1 MDANLL
7 LECFS
12 ATLQAD
18 QSVRHQAELQL
29 RQLVLT
35 PGFLGACLDII
46 SSNSAA
52 VSLPIKKAAAVFF
65 KNRIIKY
72 WSVDVQNKIDNDEK
86 PGIRER
92 ILPVLIESDY
102 NTKQQ
107 LIPVLRVLISYDFPN
122 NWDGLLKATGN
133 LLQQVPVGATKEEDF
148 SQLYTGLLCFSEI
161 SRKFRWVSNSDR
173 ESELDPII
181 VEVFPHLLNI
191 GNSIIANSEGMTE
204 LPAEILKLI
213 LKVYKFVTYFD
224 LPVVLQTRE
233 SLIAWGE
240 FHGSI
245 INMKPPAYVLDSNVS
260 EQEKSFLQISKCYK
274 WAVANL
280 YRVFT
285 RYASQSLSKKFAY
298 NDFQK
303 MFCDDFIPHLLTNFL
318 TIIEEWCSK
327 KRWLSLTCIFQ
338 LLQFLSHCV
347 TQKSSWL
354 LIKPYFENLVSH
366 LIYPLLCPSDH
377 SIEIFETDPH
387 EYIHSNFDIY
397 DEFDTP
403 DVAALGLLVT
413 FVDKRKKTTLEPIMK
428 FVYDQL
434 SALLQEP
441 ETIEVA
447 KKREGALRI
456 MGGVSHYVI
465 LPLSPYYSQM
475 EQFLTSLV
483 FPNLSSKFDFLKAR
497 TLEISLKF
505 ADLNFQNKENLSQ
518 LFSGILST
526 FSSSNDESS
535 LPVDFECALVIQAYI
550 HLPEFQEALS
560 TIILPTMSKL
570 LELSNQIDN
579 DAISAVMQECVE
591 NFSEQL
597 QPFGV
602 DLMSKLVEQFMRLA
616 VEINEASK
624 VDIDDFSG
632 DYDDQTDKVMAA
644 VGLLNTMIT
653 VLLSFENSREICIKL
668 EEVFSPVIEFVLIN
682 KIDDFLTEI
691 GELMENSTFL
701 SRMIS
706 PIMWKNFEYLY
717 ASFTDG
723 IALMYTEELSQC
735 LQNFLI
741 YGQEDLMK
749 SPQTVEKFYNIFN
762 IIIESDEDQVGF
774 NDIVL
779 ACELAQTF
787 ILMLQN
793 QAAPYI
799 PNLVNSVLKISHTM
813 EQDQQHVKSI
823 SYNITIL
830 NVIIAAMVYDSNN
843 TLVNLENNNRLGQ
856 FFEGWFSSIPKLKR
870 VYDLKLS
877 TIGLISLI
885 DNNEVLNH
893 LGKEVVSQIGSK
905 LVSIMKA
912 LPKAIENLEHRRK
925 HFSES
930 EYVSGQ
936 DFNNDWQEHGDDDGE
951 DATDLYDFGAD
962 AHDHTE
968 GSEQTSEYL
977 QFLQQENNK
986 LKDAGFFDEQDQ
998 DLVEDPLAASPLDNM
1013 NVFLVFKQ
1021 FSQTLHANDTTKYAA
1036 IFGNLDS
1043 ADQKVLSDVFEV
1055 VE

>member
-12 ATLQAD
+12 ATLQSD
-18 QSVRHQAELQL
+18 HSVRHQAELQL

-35 PGFLGACLDII
+35 PGFLGGCLDII
-46 SSNSAA
+46 SSNNPA

-65 KNRIIKY
+65 KNRVVKY
-72 WSVDVQNKIDNDEK
+72 WGSEKQNKIDNDEK
-86 PGIRER
+86 PGIRDR

-122 NWDGLLKATGN
+122 NWKDLLETTGA
-133 LLQQVPVGATKEEDF
+133 LLQQVPVGATKDEDF

-173 ESELDPII
+173 ERELDAII
-181 VEVFPHLLNI
+181 VQVFPHLLNI
-191 GNSIIANSEGMTE
+191 GNSIIANSENMTE
-204 LPAEILKLI
+204 LTAEILKLI

-245 INMKPPAYVLDSNVS
+245 VNMNTPTYVLSSTLS

-280 YRVFT
+280 YRIFT
-285 RYASQSLSKKFAY
+285 RYASKSLSKKFAY
-298 NDFQK
+298 TDFQK
-303 MFCDDFIPHLLTNFL
+303 MFCDDFIPHLITNFL
-318 TIIEEWCSK
+318 SIIEQWCSK
-327 KRWLSLTCIFQ
+327 KRWLSLSCIYY

-347 TQKSSWL
+347 TQKPTWV

-377 SIEIFETDPH
+377 VLEIFETDPH

-413 FVDKRKKTTLEPIMK
+413 FVDKRKKTTLEPIIK
-428 FVYDQL
+428 FVYNQL
-434 SALLQEP
+434 TDLQQQP
-441 ETIEVA
+441 ETLEVA
-447 KKREGALRI
+447 KKREGALRL
-456 MGGVSHYVI
+456 MGGISHYVVI
-465 LPLSPYYSQM
+465 PHSPYYSQM
-475 EQFLTSLV
+475 EQFLTALV

-497 TLEISLKF
+497 TLEVSLKF
-505 ADLNFQNKENLSQ
+505 ADLNFENKDNLSV
-518 LFSGILST
+518 LFHGILNNFST
-526 FSSSNDESS
+526 SNEESS

-570 LELSNQIDN
+570 LDLSNQIDN

-602 DLMSKLVEQFMRLA
+602 DLMAKLVEQFMRLA
-616 VEINEASK
+616 VDINEASK
-624 VDIDDFSG
+624 VDVDEFDG
-632 DYDDQTDKVMAA
+632 EYEDQTDKIMAA

-653 VLLSFENSREICIKL
+653 VLLSFENSREICAKL

-682 KIDDFLTEI
+682 KIDDFLTEV

-701 SRMIS
+701 SRSIS
-706 PIMWKNFEYLY
+706 PIMWKNFTYLY
-717 ASFTDG
+717 QSFTDG

-749 SPQTVEKFYNIFN
+749 SPQLVENFYNIFN
-762 IIIESDEDQVGF
+762 IIIESEDAQVGF

-787 ILMLQN
+787 ILMLQT
-793 QAAPYI
+793 QAQAYI
-799 PNLVNSVLKISHTM
+799 PNLVNSVLKISQSM
-813 EQDQQHVKSI
+813 QQDEQHVKS
-823 SYNITIL
+823 SSFNITIQ
-830 NVIIAAMVYDSNN
+830 NVIIAAMVHDSNA
-843 TLVNLENNNRLGQ
+843 TLMNLQNHHQLVP
-856 FFEGWFSSIPKLKR
+856 FFVEWFKTISILKR

-877 TIGLISLI
+877 TLGLISLM
-885 DNNEVLNH
+885 DNNEALNL
-893 LGKEVVSQIGSK
+893 LGNDIVAQIGSK
-905 LVSIMKA
+905 LASIMKT
-912 LPKAIENLEHRRK
+912 LPKAIENLEHKRK
-925 HFSES
+925 NFSES
-930 EYVSGQ
+930 EFTSDQPY
-936 DFNNDWQEHGDDDGE
+936 DDAWENHNDYDDDDDDVTG
-951 DATDLYDFGAD
+951 AQDLTHEPEAS
-962 AHDHTE
+962 T
-968 GSEQTSEYL
+968 TEYL
-977 QFLQQENNK
+977 DFLQQENVK
-986 LKDAGFFDEQDQ
+986 LKNSGFFDEE
-998 DLVEDPLAASPLDNM
+998 DLELIEDPLAASPLDSL
-1013 NVFLVFKQ
+1013 NVFQIFKQ
-1021 FSQTLHANDTTKYAA
+1021 FSQRLHANDNAKYSI
-1036 IFGNLDS
+1036 IFGSLDVS
-1043 ADQKVLSDVFEV
+1043 DQKIFTDIFEV
-1055 VE
+1055 VN